1 MKRTDCLHL
10 TTGESLLFIN
20 VSTLKS
26 VLAGLMGTEL
36 QNLHEEGWSAAWCY
50 DNRARNLLPAKE
62 KCKEEGHSRTGRST
76 RGSSPNARKMVVLVM

>member
-1 MKRTDCLHL
+1 MKRIDYLHL

-36 QNLHEEGWSAAWCY
+36 QHVLEEGWSAAWCY
-50 DNRARNLLPAKE
+50 DNRARNLLPTKAKRQR
-62 KCKEEGHSRTGRST
+62 KR
-76 RGSSPNARKMVVLVM
+76 ARKKDIQGQAEAQEVAVLMPGRW